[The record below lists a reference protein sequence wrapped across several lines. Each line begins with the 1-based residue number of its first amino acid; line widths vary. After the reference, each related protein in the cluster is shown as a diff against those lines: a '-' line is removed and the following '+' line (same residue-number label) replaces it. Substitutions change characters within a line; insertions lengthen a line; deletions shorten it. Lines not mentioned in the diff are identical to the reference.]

1 MTLDYECIEH
11 RGVVVESFDEKMGQ
25 VRLSGLAE
33 IVWLLRGNV
42 APEVGQTIDCSVFR
56 DEEDDLVISNWMAS
70 A

>member
-1 MTLDYECIEH
+1 MALDYECIEH
-11 RGVVVESFDEKMGQ
+11 RGVVVESFDEQRDK

-33 IVWLLRGNV
+33 HVWMLRGSV

-56 DEEDDLVISNWMAS
+56 DEEDDLVMSNWMAS